1 MSNDKID
8 QLKEFASKDLEQ
20 TKTDL
25 HQVKDKV
32 SELGNDIKQKGQET
46 VEDVK
51 NFAAK
56 DLDQTKADL
65 QQAKNKAKICHSIS
79 RITNSSRFMDCRKT
93 IFR

>member
-25 HQVKDKV
+25 QQVKDKV

-46 VEDVK
+46 VEELK
-51 NFAAK
+51 
-56 DLDQTKADL
+56 TL
-65 QQAKNKAKICHSIS
+65 QLKILIKRKLICNKQKIKPMS
-79 RITNSSRFMDCRKT
+79 
-93 IFR
+93 

>member
-25 HQVKDKV
+25 QQAKDKV

-65 QQAKNKAKICHSIS
+65 QQAKDKANELKQKRCP
-79 RITNSSRFMDCRKT
+79 
-93 IFR
+93 IFIEHLFTKNHFNES